1 MPRADGSGS
10 RSSSEEMVMEAAVDQ
25 ADSSARQ
32 PDGRTVWV
40 TGAGSGVGRAVAV
53 SAAAAGAR
61 VVLTG
66 RRPEALAETAALV
79 RTAGGVALELP
90 CDTTQAEAL
99 EQSYALLRS
108 QWGPPT
114 DLVLSAGL
122 NAPHRYWRDQS
133 MAAFRAIVD
142 TNLTAAAAA
151 VHLALPDLRA
161 AGGGV
166 VVFLSSISGWQFS
179 PDAGVA
185 YSASKTAV
193 QSLAAHL
200 NAQENRHGV
209 RACAVCPGD
218 IDSDFLILRPVVP
231 GSGDREQM
239 LTPDDVA
246 RTVQFVLDSPP
257 EVCINELVV
266 TPTKKQG

>member
-1 MPRADGSGS
+1 
-10 RSSSEEMVMEAAVDQ
+10 MEPVVDQ
-25 ADSSARQ
+25 ADTSVPQ
-32 PDGRTVWV
+32 PEGRTLWV
-40 TGAGSGVGRAVAV
+40 TGAGSGVGRAVAL

-61 VVLTG
+61 VALTG
-66 RRPEALAETAALV
+66 RRAPALAETATRV
-79 RTAGGVALELP
+79 RDAGGFALELP
-90 CDTTQAEAL
+90 CDTTQPDAL
-99 EQSYALLRS
+99 EQTYASLGA
-108 QWGPPT
+108 QWGAPT

-122 NAPHRYWRDQS
+122 NAPQRYWRDQS
-133 MAAFRAIVD
+133 MAGFRAIVD

-151 VHLALPDLRA
+151 VHLALPDLRG

-185 YSASKTAV
+185 YSASKAAV
-193 QSLAAHL
+193 LSLTAHL

-218 IDSDFLILRPVVP
+218 IDSDFLSLRPVVP
-231 GSGDREQM
+231 GSRDREQM
-239 LTPDDVA
+239 LSADDVA

-257 EVCINELVV
+257 NVCINELVV
-266 TPTKKQG
+266 TPTKKAV

>member
-1 MPRADGSGS
+1 LRQEIDVEPANEQTPASLPQPGT
-10 RSSSEEMVMEAAVDQ
+10 RS
-25 ADSSARQ
+25 
-32 PDGRTVWV
+32 VWI
-40 TGAGSGVGRAVAV
+40 TGAGSGVGRAVAL

-66 RRPEALAETAALV
+66 RRAEALAATASLV
-79 RTAGGVALELP
+79 QQDGGTALELP
-90 CDTTQAEAL
+90 CDTTQADAL
-99 EQSYALLRS
+99 EQAYASLRS

-133 MAAFRAIVD
+133 MTEFRAIVD
-142 TNLTAAAAA
+142 TNLTAAASA

-166 VVFLSSISGWQFS
+166 IVFLSSVSGWQFS

-193 QSLAAHL
+193 GSLAAHL
-200 NAQENRHGV
+200 NAQENRNGV

-218 IDSDFLILRPVVP
+218 IDSDFLSLRPVVP
-231 GSGDREQM
+231 GTTDREQM
-239 LTPDDVA
+239 LSADDVA

-266 TPTKKQG
+266 TPTKKQT